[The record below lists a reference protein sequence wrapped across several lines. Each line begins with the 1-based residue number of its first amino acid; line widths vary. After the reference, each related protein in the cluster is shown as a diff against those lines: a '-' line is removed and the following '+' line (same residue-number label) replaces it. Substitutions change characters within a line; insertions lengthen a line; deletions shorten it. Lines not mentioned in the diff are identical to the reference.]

1 MEKEMNNKKSYLT
14 QRQLLFL
21 MIQAQIGVGILSLPY
36 SVLQKAST
44 DGWISII
51 IAGIFVQILL
61 IIYIYMFK
69 LNKGLNI
76 YDIGQK
82 YLGNLIAYVVKVGYF
97 LYFTYTCI
105 IMLVIFTNFMN
116 IWLFPFTPRLVI
128 NFSLI
133 FVCVYLVRES
143 LITIARF
150 FVLTSII
157 FIFFIIT
164 TVMAYTN
171 VHLLYLFP
179 IGQAGIKN
187 IFMGSFESTIAFLG
201 FEILLVVHPF
211 IQQAADKK
219 ANTTLK
225 TVSLA
230 HLFIV
235 LLYLF
240 VVITSYTFFSP
251 DELMLVPYPTVYMLK
266 AFTSTVIDR
275 IDIIF
280 IPLWC
285 IAVMTSFMSYLYL
298 ASFTLAKCFKSK
310 EHRRFVPI
318 TGVVILLLSFIPMNN
333 LLITKLS
340 NILGIVSMIFIGIIP
355 IILFLYS
362 IIWKERR
369 D

>member
-1 MEKEMNNKKSYLT
+1 MNNKKSYLT

-21 MIQAQIGVGILSLPY
+21 MIHTPIGVGILALPY
-36 SVLQKAST
+36 TILEKAST

-51 IAGIFVQILL
+51 IAGVFVQILL
-61 IIYIYMFK
+61 IIYLYMFK

-76 YDIGQK
+76 YDIGEK
-82 YLGNLIAYVVKVGYF
+82 YLGNIIAYIIKTGYF

-105 IMLVIFTNFMN
+105 VMLVLFTNFMT
-116 IWLFPFTPRLVI
+116 IWLFPITPRFAI

-143 LITIARF
+143 IITIARF

-171 VHLLYLFP
+171 VHLLYLLP

-187 IFMGSFESTIAFLG
+187 ILMGSYESTIAFLG
-201 FEILLVVHPF
+201 FEILLIVHPF
-211 IQQAADKK
+211 IQKAADNK

-235 LLYLF
+235 CLYLF

-251 DELMLVPYPTVYMLK
+251 DELLLVPYPTVYMLK
-266 AFTSTVIDR
+266 AFTSPVIDR

-298 ASFTLAKCFKSK
+298 ASFTLAKFFKNQ
-310 EHRRFVPI
+310 EHKRFVPI
-318 TGVVILLLSFIPMNN
+318 IGVIILLLSFIPVNN

-340 NILGIVSMIFIGIIP
+340 NILGIVSMIFIGVIP
-355 IILFLYS
+355 IILFLCS
-362 IIWKERR
+362 IIWKDRR
-369 D
+369 N